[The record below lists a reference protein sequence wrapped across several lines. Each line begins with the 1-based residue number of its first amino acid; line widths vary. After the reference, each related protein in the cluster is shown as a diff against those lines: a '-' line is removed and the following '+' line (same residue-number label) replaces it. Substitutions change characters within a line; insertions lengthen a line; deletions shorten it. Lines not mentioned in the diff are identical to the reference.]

1 MISSNFY
8 LPFKFVVNTNYENVE
23 EEKEYTKDEAKEQAV
38 NEAKRKLENKVGKN
52 EGIVNEY
59 INTNEGTDYIEV
71 EVVYEV
77 LEDIGTEEKLSLWK
91 DEYHGGKKLK
101 SLWYGKNIFF

>member
-1 MISSNFY
+1 M
-8 LPFKFVVNTNYENVE
+8 VNTNYENVE

-77 LEDIGTEEKLSLWK
+77 LEDIGTEEKLSL
-91 DEYHGGKKLK
+91 
-101 SLWYGKNIFF
+101 